1 MGVPRKVV
9 QIAATTTG
17 ESPGCFYLHLFA
29 LADDGTI
36 WCHKPEIA
44 GWMLLAGLPDAE
56 ACGTKTGDVDG
67 ACRLAK
73 GHREHHWS
81 GSRRW
86 A

>member
-9 QIAATTTG
+9 QIAAAASLRT
-17 ESPGCFYLHLFA
+17 LWLLRA
-29 LADDGTI
+29 VDG
-36 WCHKPEIA
+36 W
-44 GWMLLAGLPDAE
+44 LLVEALPDAE
-56 ACGTKTGDVDG
+56 ACAAKARDVDG
-67 ACRLAK
+67 ECRLAK